1 MKSLFFLIFTF
12 LFIQQFFS
20 QKDEIVWSEKKQLKD
35 VYSTN
40 IIAASGDIVFS
51 INELMSVL
59 GFSKGFVLISNNL
72 HSNKENKRLFLDK
85 DFSKISHKDLV
96 FLKCIL
102 KGDILHLFWSKKYLK
117 PNENDILYFE
127 KIDLN
132 LNVINEIK
140 PILQLSFKFEGLR
153 RFSVVPYSVFLSN
166 DDIDDY
172 FIYGTEEVGYIH
184 PKHVVTFVYY
194 KISFDG
200 VVKVDYK
207 NFSNR
212 VVLPYINYKNH
223 NNSSYTL
230 LSNGVVVSIKH
241 YKNTYPEKI
250 KYVEGVNSNLRVSL
264 IDMNSSKI
272 DSIKIIS
279 DNKDIF
285 DCHLVHYNGLYKI
298 VGFYTELDL
307 NSLPVNLGYFTI
319 DLDEN
324 SSRKINYI
332 PLDIIIDKNDFKSS
346 IDNKL
351 TDFGLS
357 LENISID
364 QDRNIYMTGSF
375 FLDEYR
381 TTTKRNIFA
390 IKIDKNDN
398 IVWKKVIDRNIK
410 ANTFFTYD
418 INVVCIGDK
427 QRIIFNNNPNS
438 KLPIEKQFYDYNLKN
453 LRIVDLDNN
462 GNVLETNV
470 NLNLKNIG
478 FDQEVDIEVID
489 GDFLI
494 FKQKKQ
500 FGIGNFIE

>member
-1 MKSLFFLIFTF
+1 
-12 LFIQQFFS
+12 
-20 QKDEIVWSEKKQLKD
+20 
-35 VYSTN
+35 
-40 IIAASGDIVFS
+40 
-51 INELMSVL
+51 
-59 GFSKGFVLISNNL
+59 
-72 HSNKENKRLFLDK
+72 
-85 DFSKISHKDLV
+85 
-96 FLKCIL
+96 
-102 KGDILHLFWSKKYLK
+102 
-117 PNENDILYFE
+117 
-127 KIDLN
+127 
-132 LNVINEIK
+132 
-140 PILQLSFKFEGLR
+140 
-153 RFSVVPYSVFLSN
+153 
-166 DDIDDY
+166 
-172 FIYGTEEVGYIH
+172 
-184 PKHVVTFVYY
+184 
-194 KISFDG
+194 
-200 VVKVDYK
+200 
-207 NFSNR
+207 
-212 VVLPYINYKNH
+212 
-223 NNSSYTL
+223 
-230 LSNGVVVSIKH
+230 
-241 YKNTYPEKI
+241 
-250 KYVEGVNSNLRVSL
+250 
-264 IDMNSSKI
+264 MNSSKI

-478 FDQEVDIEVID
+478 FDQEVYIEVID